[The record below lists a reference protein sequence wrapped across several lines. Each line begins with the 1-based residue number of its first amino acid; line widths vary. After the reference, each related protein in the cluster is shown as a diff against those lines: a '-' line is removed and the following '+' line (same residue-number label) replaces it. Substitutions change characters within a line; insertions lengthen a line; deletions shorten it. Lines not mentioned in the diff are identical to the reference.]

1 MVSNRLY
8 LNRGNFKFEDV
19 TDSSGLASDGVWSTG
34 VSMADIN
41 GDGLIDIYVCKSGK
55 PEGVNRHNE
64 LFINTWPDS
73 NGIPSFVEKSK
84 EYGIS
89 DYGLSTH
96 AAFFDYDK
104 DGDLDMYLL
113 NNSIRSVGGYDLK
126 KNQRLI
132 PDPLG
137 GNKLYRNDG
146 QTFNDVSKQA
156 GIYRSIIGYG
166 LGVTI
171 GDINRDGWQDIFISN
186 DFFEKDYLYINNR
199 NGTFSESL
207 ENAIGE
213 ISLGSMGADMADIN
227 NDGFPEIFVTEML
240 PDTEA
245 RLKTKTIFEDWDKY
259 LGQL

>member
-1 MVSNRLY
+1 M
-8 LNRGNFKFEDV
+8 
-19 TDSSGLASDGVWSTG
+19 ASDGVWSTG
-34 VSMADIN
+34 VSMADVN
-41 GDGLIDIYVCKSGK
+41 GDGLLDIYVCKSGK

-64 LFINTWPDS
+64 LFINAGADS
-73 NGIPSFVEKSK
+73 NGVPSFVEKSK
-84 EYGIS
+84 EYGIN

-113 NNSIRSVGGYDLK
+113 NNSIRSVGGYDLQ

-146 QTFNDVSKQA
+146 QTFTDVSKQA
-156 GIYRSIIGYG
+156 GIYSSIIGYG

-186 DFFEKDYLYINNR
+186 DFFEKDYL
-199 NGTFSESL
+199 
-207 ENAIGE
+207 
-213 ISLGSMGADMADIN
+213 
-227 NDGFPEIFVTEML
+227 VH
-240 PDTEA
+240 
-245 RLKTKTIFEDWDKY
+245 
-259 LGQL
+259 Q